1 MCEVSRH
8 NKILQRM
15 AFHVK
20 TSSAMRCKR
29 HSYSASSEYG
39 AEILRHFGS
48 AGGPPAYPK
57 AVDGTV

>member
-1 MCEVSRH
+1 
-8 NKILQRM
+8 M